1 MQIADNPVAFNLI
14 NDDWPGNLYE
24 DEHELVTYKNNASMR
39 IWYNHQTH
47 GYSAHW
53 HTALEIIL
61 PVENYYDVST
71 DQADF
76 HIQPGEILVIP
87 PGEMHTLIAP
97 ESGNRFVFLFDLS
110 LLNGIKGFS
119 GIRAMMH
126 GPIYI
131 TPETFPKTHS
141 ILHSILLQMKDE
153 YFNESEFTELL
164 ITSLLLNFFVRLGNH
179 YRSARNP
186 FPEVQAPKHKV
197 YIQKFSN
204 LLGYIDQHYM
214 ENLTLEDMASYAG
227 FSKFHFSRLVKQ
239 YTKDTFTDYLNQ
251 RRIRAAEE
259 LLAAPPPDTSI
270 TEIAMRCG
278 FSSISTFNRLFKQL
292 KNCTPGEFRA
302 LNQVEVWH
310 G

>member
-14 NDDWPGNLYE
+14 NDDWPGNFYE
-24 DEHELVTYKNNASMR
+24 DKHELVTYKNNTTLR

-61 PVENYYDVST
+61 PVENYYDVSS
-71 DQADF
+71 DQANF
-76 HIQPGEILVIP
+76 HILPGEILVIP

-97 ESGNRFVFLFDLS
+97 DSGNRFVFLFDMS
-110 LLNGIKGFS
+110 FINGIKGFS

-131 TPETFPKTHS
+131 TPETFPKSHS
-141 ILHSILLQMKDE
+141 VLHNILLQMTEE
-153 YFNESEFTELL
+153 YFSESEFAELS
-164 ITSLLLNFFVRLGNH
+164 ITSLLLKFFVLLGKDYRL
-179 YRSARNP
+179 ARNP
-186 FPEVQAPKHKV
+186 FPDIQAPKQKT
-197 YIQKFSN
+197 YIQKFSS
-204 LLGYIDQHYM
+204 LLGYIDLHYA

-227 FSKFHFSRLVKQ
+227 FSKFHFSRLFKQ
-239 YTKDTFTDYLNQ
+239 YTKDTFSDYLNR

-278 FSSISTFNRLFKQL
+278 FASISTFNRLFKQI

-302 LNQVEVWH
+302 LNRVEFL
-310 G
+310 

>member
-87 PGEMHTLIAP
+87 PGEMHTLIA
-97 ESGNRFVFLFDLS
+97 
-110 LLNGIKGFS
+110 
-119 GIRAMMH
+119 
-126 GPIYI
+126 
-131 TPETFPKTHS
+131 KTHS

-153 YFNESEFTELL
+153 YFNEGEFTELL

-227 FSKFHFSRLVKQ
+227 FSKFHFSRLFKQ

-259 LLAAPPPDTSI
+259 LLAAPPPTHQS
-270 TEIAMRCG
+270 RKLPCG
-278 FSSISTFNRLFKQL
+278 AGFPAYPPSTGCSSS
-292 KNCTPGEFRA
+292 
-302 LNQVEVWH
+302 
-310 G
+310 